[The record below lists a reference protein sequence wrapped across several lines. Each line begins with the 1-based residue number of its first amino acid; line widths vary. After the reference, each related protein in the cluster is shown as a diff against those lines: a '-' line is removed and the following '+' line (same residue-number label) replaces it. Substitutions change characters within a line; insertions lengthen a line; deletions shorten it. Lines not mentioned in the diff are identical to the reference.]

1 MAIQTKD
8 CKMLTP
14 LYIALQNGSFENVK
28 LIVESVPEKDKERTN
43 YINEIV
49 PNKAYEGL
57 PFHELPLA
65 ASVWSSRSAGKDMLE
80 TLEEM
85 LLYLIENGADL
96 ELTRSDG
103 NTLLHL
109 LVLQAIESIEHL
121 PYFKSFLKEAFN
133 RAVGKWWIERNKSL
147 GVPTEKLSASDAE
160 VLGMKHLLKVTNKDG
175 LTPIALAAK
184 VESPLYLDLIN
195 WKYVTMYPDMKMG
208 EHFSNVEIYDITNLA
223 SLKKTGNRYTYNQ
236 FSVMHVLA
244 HNDVD
249 LSEKIGDTDI
259 STVEPLKTIISQ
271 KWGRV
276 YQWIFYLW
284 GLVHIGYM
292 LAFTIITS
300 NYAET
305 TAKLQANMTMLL
317 QEASTINIGN
327 GRSFN
332 ETLPLAGEVKS
343 GYLGPVPPG
352 NPSFV
357 FLLILP
363 AMYFVSEI
371 IDFCGTRQR
380 FKFRYS
386 LTGNFLY
393 RVIAITFSLFTFV
406 WFLLHMLQNVNQDI
420 ILSIALLLGWNFG
433 IFFTRALNFPS
444 KNSQIGAFSIM
455 VQRMLFH
462 DLIPFLLISSFV
474 LVAFSAAIHATL
486 MNTKLALDDGINIRL
501 TFFQMV
507 SYYSSLDDKQ
517 GFDTSREQEFAKTM
531 LSIYGILTVVLL
543 VNMLIAAMNKTYDM
557 VRNTH
562 TDLVNRQ
569 RLSILLFLERRLP
582 FQFLRRKSQEGFIHK
597 SKQNDTEDTSD
608 KRPVKNDT
616 EDTSDKWPV
625 KNDTEDTSDKRLV
638 ENDTEDTSDK
648 TPVEFEVFVQVK
660 SAVVIS
666 KLLKQ

>member
-1 MAIQTKD
+1 MALLKNKPDIVSFLLEHSGRVLAKVSIETED
-8 CKMLTP
+8 CEKLTP
-14 LYIALQNGSFENVK
+14 LYIALQNGSFENVRLVVK
-28 LIVESVPEKDKERTN
+28 SVPEKDKERTK

-49 PNKAYEGL
+49 PNKAYEGM
-57 PFHELPLA
+57 PFNELPLA
-65 ASVWSSRSAGKDMLE
+65 ASVWSSAGKD
-80 TLEEM
+80 LEEM
-85 LLYLIENGADL
+85 KSLLLYLIENGADL
-96 ELTRSDG
+96 ELKRTDG

-121 PYFKSFLKEAFN
+121 PYFSNFLKEAFKK
-133 RAVGKWWIERNKSL
+133 AVGTWWIARDRSH
-147 GVPTEKLSASDAE
+147 GVPTKKLSAPDAE
-160 VLGMKHLLKVTNKDG
+160 VLGMKYLLKVTNNDG

-184 VESPLYLDLIN
+184 VESPLYLDLIK
-195 WKYVTMYPDMKMG
+195 WKYVTMYPDMKMS
-208 EHFSNVEIYDITNLA
+208 EHFSNVEVYDITNVT
-223 SLKKTGNRYTYNQ
+223 SLKQTGNRYTYNQ
-236 FSVMHVLA
+236 SSVMHVLA

-249 LSEKIGDTDI
+249 LSEKIWNTDI
-259 STVEPLKTIISQ
+259 STVEPLKTVINQ
-271 KWGRV
+271 KWGSV

-284 GLVHIGYM
+284 GLVHISYM

-305 TAKLQANMTMLL
+305 TAKLQANMTML
-317 QEASTINIGN
+317 QEASTINIAN
-327 GRSFN
+327 GRSSN
-332 ETLPLAGEVKS
+332 ESLAIAEEVKS

-363 AMYFVSEI
+363 AMYFVGEI

-393 RVIAITFSLFTFV
+393 RVVAITFSLFTFV

-433 IFFTRALNFPS
+433 IFFTRALKFPS

-462 DLIPFLLISSFV
+462 DLIPFLLISSFI

-486 MNTKLALDDGINIRL
+486 MNTKLALDDGINFRL

-507 SYYSSLDDKQ
+507 SYYSSLDDTQ

-557 VRNTH
+557 VRDTH

-582 FQFLRRKSQEGFIHK
+582 FQFLKRKSEKGFTTRRNTQ
-597 SKQNDTEDTSD
+597 SE
-608 KRPVKNDT
+608 
-616 EDTSDKWPV
+616 EY
-625 KNDTEDTSDKRLV
+625 
-638 ENDTEDTSDK
+638 
-648 TPVEFEVFVQVK
+648 EVFVQVK
-660 SAVVIS
+660 SLVVIG